1 MEIKKVSKNIYEI
14 PKEGKMNVPVIIYAS
29 EKILEDIKN
38 DKTLEQAKNVAHL
51 PGIIN
56 SSIALADAHQGYGF
70 PIGGVAAF
78 DLDSG
83 VISPGGVGYDINCL
97 TGDSKIL
104 TEFGQSIKIE
114 DFGEYKSEIAVE
126 QNGRK
131 LKQIKFLTR
140 LPTLNS
146 NNKKIENK
154 GIELFMH
161 RKSKEIYE
169 IETNSGLKIKA
180 TKDHPFLT
188 DNAMTPVF
196 DLEKNENLA
205 VNLFEGIEDRKIIDK
220 KQAITAKI
228 LGYMFGDGC
237 L

>member
-1 MEIKKVSKNIYEI
+1 
-14 PKEGKMNVPVIIYAS
+14 
-29 EKILEDIKN
+29 
-38 DKTLEQAKNVAHL
+38 
-51 PGIIN
+51 
-56 SSIALADAHQGYGF
+56 
-70 PIGGVAAF
+70 
-78 DLDSG
+78 
-83 VISPGGVGYDINCL
+83 
-97 TGDSKIL
+97 
-104 TEFGQSIKIE
+104 
-114 DFGEYKSEIAVE
+114 
-126 QNGRK
+126 
-131 LKQIKFLTR
+131 
-140 LPTLNS
+140 
-146 NNKKIENK
+146 
-154 GIELFMH
+154 MH

-237 L
+237 LYESKERIYGVIYGQEEDLKTMKNDLEDIGVSSKIYSRNRNHKIQRKLQ